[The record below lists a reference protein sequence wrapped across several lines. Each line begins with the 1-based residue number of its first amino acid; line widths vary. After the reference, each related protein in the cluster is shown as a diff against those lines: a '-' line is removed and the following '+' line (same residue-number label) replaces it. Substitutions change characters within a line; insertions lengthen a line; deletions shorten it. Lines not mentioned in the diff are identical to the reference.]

1 MEGRIIK
8 TPLGRILLGRL
19 LGQGSF
25 GVVHEATML
34 KPDKYGH
41 RQRYAV
47 KCMSQFPAGS
57 SMAAL
62 QDEEMY
68 LHHMVSEHPNVV
80 DIHGTVVDAREHL
93 VFIVLELCTGG
104 TLHERICDGVF
115 LRGSDGADEKIKSV
129 FGQLLDAVE
138 HCHLK
143 GVYHRDLKP
152 GNVLIEGEGRAAQAL
167 LTDFGMASMQKRGT
181 SLRYG
186 TRQFWSPECQGDLG
200 PTRYSLQTNDIWS
213 LGIILVLM
221 ITGRFP
227 WSLASPSDRCFEA
240 YQRVPE
246 TIRMALGI
254 SPEAW
259 ELLQKVLCV
268 NVTDRI
274 TVKALREE
282 LDKIGTFSV
291 EMKGDMP
298 AEEEDETNVEGQTAV
313 SSSDQDVFSSLILGV
328 SESASASVDPT
339 MAEEYKQGRAVS
351 LSSPPE
357 VSKSVSRSR
366 QMGCTARRLLYI
378 PRLLKTKGRRVL
390 GMESGPVPPAMAR
403 SPARPQFIASFY

>member
-1 MEGRIIK
+1 MGSIKALYTPRAPTSRLLPQKGHTERRTPHLNQLTTVANITTTSVNHHLKPPTTSLDMYTTEEATFPPMEGRIIK

-186 TRQFWSPECQGDLG
+186 TRQFWSPG
-200 PTRYSLQTNDIWS
+200 
-213 LGIILVLM
+213 M
-221 ITGRFP
+221 
-227 WSLASPSDRCFEA
+227 
-240 YQRVPE
+240 
-246 TIRMALGI
+246 
-254 SPEAW
+254 
-259 ELLQKVLCV
+259 LLFCV
-268 NVTDRI
+268 
-274 TVKALREE
+274 
-282 LDKIGTFSV
+282 G
-291 EMKGDMP
+291 
-298 AEEEDETNVEGQTAV
+298 
-313 SSSDQDVFSSLILGV
+313 
-328 SESASASVDPT
+328 
-339 MAEEYKQGRAVS
+339 
-351 LSSPPE
+351 
-357 VSKSVSRSR
+357 SR
-366 QMGCTARRLLYI
+366 
-378 PRLLKTKGRRVL
+378 
-390 GMESGPVPPAMAR
+390 
-403 SPARPQFIASFY
+403 